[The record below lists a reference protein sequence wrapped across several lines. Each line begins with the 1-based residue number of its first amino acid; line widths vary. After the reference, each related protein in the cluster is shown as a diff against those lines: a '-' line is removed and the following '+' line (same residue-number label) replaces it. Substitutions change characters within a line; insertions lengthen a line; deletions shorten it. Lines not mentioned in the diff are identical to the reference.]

1 MSGFFLDLDHFSRS
15 KKRFFFSVT
24 TQWLNACTWELA
36 SRNFLDGL
44 SVTIKAFSQLCKAQN
59 GNQEGPLLYRAA
71 HFWVIQN
78 NYILRHVFQNTSFKI
93 SLNYQKQI
101 CKAQNGI
108 QEGTLMYGAVRFW
121 VIQNEHWLP
130 NKFIKHKMATKR
142 VHYCTRQPNLSD
154 SKKNHRLPNKFVKHI
169 MATKRVHYCTG

>member
-71 HFWVIQN
+71 HFW
-78 NYILRHVFQNTSFKI
+78 
-93 SLNYQKQI
+93 
-101 CKAQNGI
+101 
-108 QEGTLMYGAVRFW
+108 M
-121 VIQNEHWLP
+121 IQNEH
-130 NKFIKHKMATKR
+130 K
-142 VHYCTRQPNLSD
+142 
-154 SKKNHRLPNKFVKHI
+154 LPNKFVKHK
-169 MATKRVHYCTG
+169 MANKRVHYFRAAHLWLHFFQIVEKKTNEFIRKPQNRDLNLKFEFTLVEERSYACFKICFFLQIFFGVLWNKCHHVTLDQNKVF

>member
-1 MSGFFLDLDHFSRS
+1 MLNWTDSTTQGASAYIAPCRKIWSFWQRNNQDVRLFPWSGSLFSIQEEV
-15 KKRFFFSVT
+15 FFSVT

-78 NYILRHVFQNTSFKI
+78 KHKLPKKI
-93 SLNYQKQI
+93 
-101 CKAQNGI
+101 
-108 QEGTLMYGAVRFW
+108 V
-121 VIQNEHWLP
+121 
-130 NKFIKHKMATKR
+130 KHKMANKQEGPLLLGSSFILQIVEKKTNASIR
-142 VHYCTRQPNLSD
+142 
-154 SKKNHRLPNKFVKHI
+154 KNHMMLQKVNYCPW
-169 MATKRVHYCTG
+169 VHESFMYI